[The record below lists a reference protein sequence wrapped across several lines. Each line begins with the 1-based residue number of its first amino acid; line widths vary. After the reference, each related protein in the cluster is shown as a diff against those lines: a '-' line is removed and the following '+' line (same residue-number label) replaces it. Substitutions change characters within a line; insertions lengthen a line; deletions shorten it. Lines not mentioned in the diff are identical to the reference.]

1 MYFAVYPFVAREQF
15 FHVALQLVIY
25 EEKRRLALLGLTVFG
40 KISISLKGIILWR
53 EEKENSAL
61 MAGRFEKKRILEV
74 GIFIAQL

>member
-1 MYFAVYPFVAREQF
+1 MRKEG
-15 FHVALQLVIY
+15 
-25 EEKRRLALLGLTVFG
+25 RLALLGLTVFG

-74 GIFIAQL
+74 GIFVAQL